1 MASSSLGNLFPGLF
15 VGNYDHVLDAQG
27 RVSLPSDWRNKDQ
40 ETELVMIP
48 TRDQALL
55 LLPMATFM
63 EFVSKA
69 GKLAIANPKMQ
80 MALAYLGSASRRCR
94 CDKQG
99 RMALDREKLDSI
111 GVKKNLKLIGAV
123 THIRIC
129 APENWKQPDNPDDY
143 LNEIQQVSDGTD
155 GLDAL
160 GGLLQGVFNK

>member
-1 MASSSLGNLFPGLF
+1 MADMSAGNLFPGLF

-55 LLPMATFM
+55 LLPLATFM
-63 EFVSKA
+63 DFVSKA

-99 RMALDREKLDSI
+99 RIKLDRDMLDSI
-111 GVKKNLKLIGAV
+111 GVKDKVFLAGAV
-123 THIRIC
+123 THIRLTS
-129 APENWKQPDNPDDY
+129 PENWNLIASGNMEECFDELKKIGGQGSEALVQLLKEGLKQ
-143 LNEIQQVSDGTD
+143 
-155 GLDAL
+155 
-160 GGLLQGVFNK
+160 

>member
-1 MASSSLGNLFPGLF
+1 MQSTSIGNLFPGLF

-27 RVSLPSDWRNKDQ
+27 RVTLPSDWRNKDQ
-40 ETELVMIP
+40 DTEMVMIP

-69 GKLAIANPKMQ
+69 GKLAIANPEMQ

-99 RMALDREKLDSI
+99 RIALDKEKLAAI
-111 GVKKNLKLIGAV
+111 GVERNLKLIGAF

-129 APENWKQPDNPDDY
+129 APENWILPEDPELYLDDV
-143 LNEIQQVSDGTD
+143 QQISDGGD
-155 GLDAL
+155 DISAL
-160 GGLLQGVFNK
+160 LKGVFGK

>member
-1 MASSSLGNLFPGLF
+1 MATGAIGDLFPGLF

-55 LLPMATFM
+55 LLPLATFM

-123 THIRIC
+123 THVLVNDPTTGYGIFI
-129 APENWKQPDNPDDY
+129 ENM
-143 LNEIQQVSDGTD
+143 
-155 GLDAL
+155 LDAAA
-160 GGLLQGVFNK
+160 

>member
-1 MASSSLGNLFPGLF
+1 MQSTSIGNLFPGLF

-27 RVSLPSDWRNKDQ
+27 RVTLPSDWRNKDQ
-40 ETELVMIP
+40 DTEMVMIP

-69 GKLAIANPKMQ
+69 GKLAIANPEMQ

-99 RMALDREKLDSI
+99 RMALDRAKLDSI
-111 GVKKNLKLIGAV
+111 GVEKNLKLIGAI

-129 APENWKQPDNPDDY
+129 APENWMLPENPDEY
-143 LNEIQQVSDGTD
+143 LNEIQQVSDGNN
-155 GLDAL
+155 GFDAL
-160 GGLLQGVFNK
+160 GGLLQGVLGK

>member
-1 MASSSLGNLFPGLF
+1 MKDPQIIDNETFFFGEYERTLDSQWRIAIPSEWRQQDETRLILLPGRDNDLLLFPYSTF
-15 VGNYDHVLDAQG
+15 
-27 RVSLPSDWRNKDQ
+27 R
-40 ETELVMIP
+40 EF
-48 TRDQALL
+48 LL
-55 LLPMATFM
+55 
-63 EFVSKA
+63 KA
-69 GKLAIANPKMQ
+69 GKLSLANRELQ
-80 MALAYLGSASRRCR
+80 AALARIGSRARDCR

-129 APENWKQPDNPDDY
+129 APENWIQPDNPDEY
-143 LNEIQQVSDGTD
+143 LNAIQQVSDGTD

>member
-1 MASSSLGNLFPGLF
+1 MPTSMTGNLFPGLF

-27 RVSLPSDWRNKDQ
+27 RVTLPSEWRSKDQ

-48 TRDQALL
+48 ARDKALL

-63 EFVSKA
+63 EFVGKA
-69 GKLAIANPKMQ
+69 GKMAIANPKMQ

-129 APENWKQPDNPDDY
+129 APENWIQPDNPDEY
-143 LNEIQQVSDGTD
+143 LNAIQQVSDGTD

-160 GGLLQGVFNK
+160 GGLLQGVFSK

>member
-1 MASSSLGNLFPGLF
+1 MQSPSIGNLFPGLF
-15 VGNYDHVLDAQG
+15 VGNYDHVLDAQS

-48 TRDQALL
+48 TRDKALL

-69 GKLAIANPKMQ
+69 GKLAIANPEMQ
-80 MALAYLGSASRRCR
+80 LALAYLGSASRRCR

-111 GVKKNLKLIGAV
+111 GVTKNLKLIGAV

-129 APENWKQPDNPDDY
+129 APENWQQPDSPDGY
-143 LNEIQQVSDGTD
+143 LNAIQKVSDGSD
-155 GLDAL
+155 GLGALGSLL
-160 GGLLQGVFNK
+160 GGLGQ

>member
-1 MASSSLGNLFPGLF
+1 MENSSIGNLFPGLF

-40 ETELVMIP
+40 ETEMVMIP
-48 TRDQALL
+48 TREKALL
-55 LLPMATFM
+55 LLPLATFM

-69 GKLAIANPKMQ
+69 AKLAIANPKMQ

-129 APENWKQPDNPDDY
+129 APENWVQPDNPDEY
-143 LNEIQQVSDGTD
+143 LNAIQQVSDGND
-155 GLDAL
+155 GLEAL

>member
-1 MASSSLGNLFPGLF
+1 MQSQNAANAIPAFY

-48 TRDQALL
+48 TRDAALL
-55 LLPMATFM
+55 LLPLNTFM

-80 MALAYLGSASRRCR
+80 LALAHLGAASRPCR

-111 GVKKNLKLIGAV
+111 GVKKSLKLIGAV
-123 THIRIC
+123 THIRLC
-129 APENWKQPDNPDDY
+129 APENWVQPDNPDEY
-143 LNEIQQVSDGTD
+143 LDEIQQVSDGSD
-155 GLDAL
+155 GLDVL
-160 GGLLQGVFNK
+160 GGLLQGISKK

>member
-1 MASSSLGNLFPGLF
+1 MQSMSAENLFPGLF

-40 ETELVMIP
+40 DTELVMIP

-55 LLPMATFM
+55 LLPLATFM

-111 GVKKNLKLIGAV
+111 GVGKKLKLIGAV

-129 APENWKQPDNPDDY
+129 APENWKQPDNPDFY
-143 LNEIQQVSDGTD
+143 LNEIQQVSDGVD
-155 GLDAL
+155 GLEAL

>member
-1 MASSSLGNLFPGLF
+1 MAGEPGRTLQMF
-15 VGNYDHVLDAQG
+15 FNRYERALDPQC
-27 RVSLPSDWRNKDQ
+27 RISLPSDWRNKDGD
-40 ETELVMIP
+40 TEFIMFPAVGKALVLVP
-48 TRDQALL
+48 GNVLSRL
-55 LLPMATFM
+55 F
-63 EFVSKA
+63 E
-69 GKLAIANPKMQ
+69 KLQDESITDPKIQ
-80 MALAYLGSASRRCR
+80 MAFAYLGSEARVCR

-129 APENWKQPDNPDDY
+129 APENWIQPDNPDEY
-143 LNEIQQVSDGTD
+143 LNAIQQVSDGTD